1 MEWKLSSMQGKGMKG
16 DGGGYK
22 CGDEKKMILTLQYRI
37 GLGGLGINVWL
48 YSHILHLC
56 FFFKLCLY
64 VCEFISVCVYVNM
77 YMHFLALFRERACEQ

>member
-1 MEWKLSSMQGKGMKG
+1 
-16 DGGGYK
+16 
-22 CGDEKKMILTLQYRI
+22 MILTLHYRI

-56 FFFKLCLY
+56 FFFFKLCLY

-77 YMHFLALFRERACEQ
+77 YMHFLALFRERTCEQ